1 MKISIVIPAYNE
13 EVNIE
18 ACIRAMQEEI
28 ARSGAD
34 AEIIVANNAS
44 TDTTRER
51 ARSAG
56 AFVVDEPRKG
66 ITFARAAGYAA
77 SSGELVANIDADSLM
92 PQGWLTTVEKRFSD
106 PSLLLLSGPYI
117 YYDAPLYVRF
127 FTRVFYIAGYVV
139 NKVFGVLLGTESNVQ
154 GGNYVLRRSALEAIG
169 GFDTSISFYGE
180 DTDIGRRVSK
190 LGKVVWTFALPMKTS
205 GRRLMNEG
213 LVKTGWTY
221 AVNFFWITVFK
232 RPYTKTYTDVRL

>member
-28 ARSGAD
+28 ARSRAD

-44 TDTTRER
+44 TDATGER

-117 YYDAPLYVRF
+117 YYDTPLYVRF